1 MSRRGRSSKYNKGAR
16 LGCAGTSVEN
26 ETTGVGSR
34 THGVMFQSKPKF
46 DANKCKVQLKMLI
59 NRLNLLSQKKGNLAK
74 ADKRKVAE
82 LLRDTK
88 EHNARIL
95 VEQIIRDDYFLEAY
109 DLIKQYT
116 EMLIARFNVITLEAE
131 LKPEVAASVCALV
144 YAGYLMGTEIDELK
158 HLHILFTL
166 KYGKQFTQDVIEN
179 KEKYINHRLLKIL
192 TQTECPDATV
202 VDAYLEAIAQSYGVE
217 YVPQTTAVQPISAT
231 LGIALPTPGQPMPGA
246 TVPEPMPDLSGGE
259 DPPSKPTPPAP
270 TPPPAEPGLM
280 MGTEVPVVPM
290 AHPMITPGMTI
301 VEAEVPVVPMAHP
314 MAHPVAHPMAHPVA
328 HPVPVPVAAGSGT
341 GAESL
346 PSAAPFRVMLSKVC
360 DAHKLADG
368 ACHLVSGF
376 GLTVDAQDVVTAI
389 APPDTAG
396 VDVGGLAAVVIG
408 DKIVA
413 INGRPVTGDAP
424 IKSLAA
430 DIDLGTRVPV
440 DLVRFTA
447 GSVGGGSMGGGGG
460 VGGSGSGSGSGSG
473 GGGSGGGGGI
483 STTAAVQPTVVGG
496 PVPPVPPVAPALAP
510 TASVGPPPTA
520 PPPVPP
526 PPSSATTP
534 AAEESMEDILKKRL
548 DALKMA

>member
-1 MSRRGRSSKYNKGAR
+1 
-16 LGCAGTSVEN
+16 
-26 ETTGVGSR
+26 
-34 THGVMFQSKPKF
+34 
-46 DANKCKVQLKMLI
+46 
-59 NRLNLLSQKKGNLAK
+59 
-74 ADKRKVAE
+74 
-82 LLRDTK
+82 
-88 EHNARIL
+88 
-95 VEQIIRDDYFLEAY
+95 
-109 DLIKQYT
+109 
-116 EMLIARFNVITLEAE
+116 
-131 LKPEVAASVCALV
+131 
-144 YAGYLMGTEIDELK
+144 
-158 HLHILFTL
+158 
-166 KYGKQFTQDVIEN
+166 
-179 KEKYINHRLLKIL
+179 
-192 TQTECPDATV
+192 
-202 VDAYLEAIAQSYGVE
+202 
-217 YVPQTTAVQPISAT
+217 
-231 LGIALPTPGQPMPGA
+231 
-246 TVPEPMPDLSGGE
+246 
-259 DPPSKPTPPAP
+259 
-270 TPPPAEPGLM
+270 
-280 MGTEVPVVPM
+280 VPVVPM

-314 MAHPVAHPMAHPVA
+314 MAHPMARPVA
-328 HPVPVPVAAGSGT
+328 HQVPVPVPVAAGSGA

-447 GSVGGGSMGGGGG
+447 GSVGGGSMGGS
-460 VGGSGSGSGSGSG
+460 VGGSGSGSGSG